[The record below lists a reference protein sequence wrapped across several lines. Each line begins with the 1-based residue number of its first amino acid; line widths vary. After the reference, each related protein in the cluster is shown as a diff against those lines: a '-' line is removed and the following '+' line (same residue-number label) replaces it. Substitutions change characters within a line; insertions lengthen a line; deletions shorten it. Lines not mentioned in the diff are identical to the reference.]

1 MTTADLLNG
10 WPKLRQFPLPAK
22 VLVTA
27 VICSMAIGLIGAL
40 GQILIHDIIP
50 TFYNASPAG
59 HAAHS
64 PNEALKADQSSPA
77 GHSSHSVHEAS
88 GGHHGDLLADMPSE
102 PQPETSKPFYE
113 TDQFVW
119 TLKWTHIHLFG
130 MNMIFI
136 LVGMVSACLDLSSRA
151 RTWLIALPFIGV
163 PVDIAGMW
171 LKDYVSPY
179 FFWLHVP
186 GGGLFGIVF
195 VFVFI
200 RARYEMWGPIA
211 DKNAGQH

>member
-1 MTTADLLNG
+1 MTTANVTISF
-10 WPKLRQFPLPAK
+10 PKLRHFPVPAK

-27 VICSMAIGLIGAL
+27 VLCSMAVGFIGAL
-40 GQILIHDIIP
+40 GQILIHDIFP
-50 TFYNASPAG
+50 TFYRGSPAG

-64 PNEALKADQSSPA
+64 A
-77 GHSSHSVHEAS
+77 HEAA
-88 GGHHGDLLADMPSE
+88 GGDRGDLLADMPSK

-113 TDQFVW
+113 SEQFVW

-136 LVGMVSACLDLSSRA
+136 FVGAVAVCLDLRSKV

-163 PVDIAGMW
+163 LIDIAGMW
-171 LKDYVSPY
+171 LKGYVSPG

-186 GGGLFGIVF
+186 GGGLFGFVF
-195 VFVFI
+195 VFVFV
-200 RARYEMWGPIA
+200 RALYEMWGPVVM
-211 DKNAGQH
+211 NAQQR